1 MIDGGNINL
10 QDLANEEEWSESAW
24 VNIMYQ
30 IEADWEDESG
40 FLTENVATYRKVYP
54 YVVDN
59 DGVMNLT
66 FHNPNTNSD
75 ELETA
80 AGLYT
85 RFHKPQI
92 EMLKMR
98 DRIITAKV
106 NLTVSDISKLNFRK
120 LVVINNNK
128 YIISKIKDYKPNSG
142 ELTEVELV
150 LVTPRGSNESLTI

>member
-1 MIDGGNINL
+1 MIDGGNIDL

-30 IEADWEDESG
+30 VEADWDESG
-40 FLTENVATYRKVYP
+40 FLTENVPTYRKVYP

-75 ELETA
+75 ELETS

-106 NLTVSDISKLNFRK
+106 NLTVADISKLNFRK
-120 LVVINNNK
+120 LVVIDNNK

-150 LVTPRGSNESLTI
+150 LVTPRGSSESLTI